1 MDESEEFL
9 RQNRLIRD
17 AWGPTSVPACE
28 SVPGANHLSV
38 LESLV
43 DPAGRLH
50 LLAHRLLGLA

>member
-9 RQNRLIRD
+9 RHNRLIRD

-28 SVPGANHLSV
+28 SVPGANHFSV

-50 LLAHRLLGLA
+50 HLAHRLLGLA